1 MDLTRGC
8 PDQGLCGTM
17 VYGVLFMALKRLCNF
32 AAAYAFSGVLLV
44 LIAAGAAHA
53 GHYRDFAMGL
63 NLHPPA
69 GSSFRP
75 DLEAQL
81 VALANAYR
89 ADAGKAALTSDP
101 AFQIAA
107 RAHAADMMINGF
119 MGHTSS
125 TGLGFDSRMRVF
137 VDDITKYPSLAENA
151 ARDTQKTP
159 ADTAKA
165 QALFQQWVNSPPHRK
180 ALLNRSYRYVS
191 TGVIQKGNAI
201 WAVQIFFGEPRKQG
215 LFFSN

>member
-1 MDLTRGC
+1 M
-8 PDQGLCGTM
+8 
-17 VYGVLFMALKRLCNF
+17 MAKRLCNLAVWF
-32 AAAYAFSGVLLV
+32 AFGVFL
-44 LIAAGAAHA
+44 AGVIGIRGAEA
-53 GHYRDFAMGL
+53 GPYRDFAMGL
-63 NLHPPA
+63 NLDPPA

-89 ADAGKAALTSDP
+89 AEEGKEQLKADP
-101 AFQIAA
+101 AFEIAA
-107 RAHAADMMINGF
+107 RAHAADMMLHNF

-159 ADTAKA
+159 VDSAKVR
-165 QALFQQWVNSPPHRK
+165 ALFQQWVKSRPHRK

-191 TGVIQKGNAI
+191 TGVIQKGNSI
-201 WAVQIFFGEPRKQG
+201 WAVQIFFGQPRKQG

>member
-1 MDLTRGC
+1 
-8 PDQGLCGTM
+8 M
-17 VYGVLFMALKRLCNF
+17 VYGVLFMTLNRLYNSAVAFIFSALLS
-32 AAAYAFSGVLLV
+32 AVVVATHAE
-44 LIAAGAAHA
+44 AGP
-53 GHYRDFAMGL
+53 YRDYAMGL
-63 NLHPPA
+63 NLHPPKGA
-69 GSSFRP
+69 SFRP
-75 DLEAQL
+75 DLEEQL

-89 ADAGKAALTSDP
+89 AEEGKEALKADP
-101 AFQIAA
+101 SFQIAA

-119 MGHTSS
+119 MGHSSS

-159 ADTAKA
+159 VGSGKA
-165 QALFQQWVNSPPHRK
+165 RALFQQWVESRPHRK

-191 TGVIQKGNAI
+191 TGVIQKGNSI